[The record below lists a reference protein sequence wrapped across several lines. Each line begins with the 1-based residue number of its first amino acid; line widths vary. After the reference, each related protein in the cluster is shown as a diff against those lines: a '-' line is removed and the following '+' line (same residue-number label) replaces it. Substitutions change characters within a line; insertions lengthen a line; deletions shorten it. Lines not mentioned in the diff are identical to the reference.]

1 MSRSTIDSLPPETR
15 LWLAEEL
22 TKRGFCGYASVTE
35 ELKKRGFERSK
46 MAVWRWGNKLEKD
59 IRAAQVK
66 RLSEAV

>member
-1 MSRSTIDSLPPETR
+1 MSRSTIDSLPPEIR

-22 TKRGFCGYASVTE
+22 TRRGFCGYTSVTE
-35 ELKKRGFERSK
+35 ELKKRGHERSR

-66 RLSEAV
+66 RLSEAA

>member
-1 MSRSTIDSLPPETR
+1 MSRSTIDSLPPEIR

-22 TKRGFCGYASVTE
+22 TRRGFCGYTSVTE
-35 ELKKRGFERSK
+35 ELKKRGHERSR

-66 RLSEAV
+66 RLSQAA